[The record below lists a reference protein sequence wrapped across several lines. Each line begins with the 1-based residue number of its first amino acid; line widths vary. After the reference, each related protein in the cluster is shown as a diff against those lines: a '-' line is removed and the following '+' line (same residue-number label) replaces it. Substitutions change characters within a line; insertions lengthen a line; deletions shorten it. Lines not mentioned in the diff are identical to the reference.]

1 MPVCLLNMCLRA
13 RYTRR
18 MTNKSFATSRIKI
31 LEGQVKKLQDDL
43 DKAVILNKSLHEENE
58 SVWFLIKELMES
70 EQLTKEMLKHLES
83 IVNDRKYSALFAEKA
98 RGTA

>member
-1 MPVCLLNMCLRA
+1 MAVCPLNMCSRA

-18 MTNKSFATSRIKI
+18 MTNKSFATSRNKI
-31 LEGQVKKLQDDL
+31 LEEQVKKLQDDL

-70 EQLTKEMLKHLES
+70 EQLTKEMLTHLEN

>member
-1 MPVCLLNMCLRA
+1 MPVCPLNMCSRA

-18 MTNKSFATSRIKI
+18 MTNKSFATSRNKI
-31 LEGQVKKLQDDL
+31 LEAQVKKLQDDL

-70 EQLTKEMLKHLES
+70 EQLTKEMLTHLEN

>member
-1 MPVCLLNMCLRA
+1 
-13 RYTRR
+13 
-18 MTNKSFATSRIKI
+18 MTNKSFTTSRIKI
-31 LEGQVKKLQDDL
+31 LEGQVKKLQEDL

-70 EQLTKEMLKHLES
+70 EQLTKEMLTHLEN

>member
-1 MPVCLLNMCLRA
+1 
-13 RYTRR
+13 
-18 MTNKSFATSRIKI
+18 MTNKSFATSRNKI
-31 LEGQVKKLQDDL
+31 LEEQVKKLQDDL

-70 EQLTKEMLKHLES
+70 EQLTKEMLTHLEN

>member
-1 MPVCLLNMCLRA
+1 MI
-13 RYTRR
+13 
-18 MTNKSFATSRIKI
+18 NKSFSTSRIKI
-31 LEGQVKKLQDDL
+31 LEGQVKKLQEDL

-70 EQLTKEMLKHLES
+70 EQLTKEMLTHLEN

>member
-1 MPVCLLNMCLRA
+1 MI
-13 RYTRR
+13 
-18 MTNKSFATSRIKI
+18 NKSFSTSRIKI
-31 LEGQVKKLQDDL
+31 LEGQVKKLQEDL

-70 EQLTKEMLKHLES
+70 EQLTKEMLTHLEI